1 MKDNEQTLKSRLLV
15 IFIVLFLVGI
25 VGIVVYLLTKPVTVN
40 EPLIE
45 PPKRDTALLTKPVT
59 VNEPLIEPPKRDT
72 AKNQSGKISWKA
84 PDEATILFGEAEDEI
99 RHGKELLAHTS
110 VYFGPK
116 GKVDQI
122 SNGMDCQNCNNDAG
136 TEPE

>member
-15 IFIVLFLVGI
+15 IFIVLFLVAI
-25 VGIVVYLLTKPVTVN
+25 VGIVVYLLT
-40 EPLIE
+40 EP
-45 PPKRDTALLTKPVT
+45 AT

-136 TEPE
+136 TKPE